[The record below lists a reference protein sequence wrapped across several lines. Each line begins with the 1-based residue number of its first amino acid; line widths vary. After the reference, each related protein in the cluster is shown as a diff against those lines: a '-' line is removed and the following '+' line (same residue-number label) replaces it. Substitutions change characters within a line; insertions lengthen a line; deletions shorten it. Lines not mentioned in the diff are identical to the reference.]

1 MDNRISCTEGQW
13 TGNEHHEGEGEQG
26 GDDVEESKAEED
38 LNDFEEQEI
47 QMMDEEADEYDTW
60 KAIVKLQHWR
70 SDDKHRQKAITIA
83 GLVVYG
89 LGEAERLRAEHCR
102 GC

>member
-1 MDNRISCTEGQW
+1 
-13 TGNEHHEGEGEQG
+13 
-26 GDDVEESKAEED
+26 
-38 LNDFEEQEI
+38 
-47 QMMDEEADEYDTW
+47 MMDEEANEYDTW

-89 LGEAERLRAEHCR
+89 LGEAERLHAEHRC